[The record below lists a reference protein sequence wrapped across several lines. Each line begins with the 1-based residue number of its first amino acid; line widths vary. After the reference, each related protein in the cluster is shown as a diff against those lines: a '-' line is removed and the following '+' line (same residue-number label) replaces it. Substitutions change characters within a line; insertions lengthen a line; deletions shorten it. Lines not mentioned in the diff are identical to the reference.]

1 MRSLHRILLALS
13 AVTLLTAC
21 DDDPSGPSNDGRVR
35 VVHAISNVAATDV
48 LLNTTNYKTNLAYK
62 ANDGYRTIATG
73 ATAIRIRKAGVATD
87 LTTLNQN
94 IVNATEYT
102 VFAIGTEAA
111 PQSMILTDNNTAPA
125 AGKVKLRAVNAAV
138 AAGAVDVY
146 VLSNANELA
155 NATPDKANLEVKA
168 ATDYIIKNAGTYVV
182 IFTTTG
188 TKTAVLSVGNVQ
200 VTTGKI
206 RTIAAVE
213 KAGGGAPLESVVLV
227 DK

>member
-200 VTTGKI
+200 ITTGKI

>member
-73 ATAIRIRKAGVATD
+73 ATTIRIRKAGVATD

-94 IVNATEYT
+94 IVNAAEYT

-111 PQSMILTDNNTAPA
+111 PQSMILTDNNSTPA

-146 VLSNANELA
+146 VLANANELA

-168 ATDYIIKNAGTYVV
+168 ATDYMIKNAGTYVV

-200 VTTGKI
+200 IASGKI

-213 KAGGGAPLESVVLV
+213 KVGGGTPLESVVLV

>member
-200 VTTGKI
+200 IASGKI